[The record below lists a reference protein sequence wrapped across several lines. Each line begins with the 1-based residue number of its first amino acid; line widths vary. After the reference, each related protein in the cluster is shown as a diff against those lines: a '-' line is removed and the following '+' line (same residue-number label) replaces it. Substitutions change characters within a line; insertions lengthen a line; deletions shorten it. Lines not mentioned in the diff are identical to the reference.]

1 MQKYFEIL
9 LLKVIA
15 LIFFPKN
22 LITIKNVVRFSN
34 YIIPEIIF
42 NNFKKKDGIAVIS
55 AGVGNDLTFD
65 IELQKAL
72 KTNSYRLLDPTPTV
86 KLAISFLLKGEVP
99 QYSFK
104 TNSVLEIQ
112 SFLESV
118 DYLPLGLGDNDT
130 KLPMYAKNNSV
141 NSSFMYIHGSDLQE
155 DNEYVQV
162 VDVIS
167 IFREYG
173 IPDLFKLDI
182 EGYGARVMLRLLRCG
197 KMPKLVLG
205 ELELFHIGKFFA
217 QLYEIL
223 LVFKVAEDMGYE
235 FIFYN
240 SNKKPSIEF
249 TMFLTDA

>member
-118 DYLPLGLGDNDT
+118 DYLPLGLDAYYRRWLRHAFVAT
-130 KLPMYAKNNSV
+130 FTLWLP
-141 NSSFMYIHGSDLQE
+141 
-155 DNEYVQV
+155 
-162 VDVIS
+162 
-167 IFREYG
+167 
-173 IPDLFKLDI
+173 
-182 EGYGARVMLRLLRCG
+182 
-197 KMPKLVLG
+197 
-205 ELELFHIGKFFA
+205 
-217 QLYEIL
+217 
-223 LVFKVAEDMGYE
+223 
-235 FIFYN
+235 
-240 SNKKPSIEF
+240 
-249 TMFLTDA
+249 